1 MSLCR
6 SIAFLGTSAL
16 PPYVELNARESP
28 TSIEGLQ
35 LNNRFDYINGPSSS
49 KGDDYSIAP
58 LRPSS
63 PNTKLGV

>member
-1 MSLCR
+1 MSLYR
-6 SIAFLGTSAL
+6 SIAFLRTSAL

-35 LNNRFDYINGPSSS
+35 LNNRFDCVDGPSSS
-49 KGDDYSIAP
+49 KGDDYSVAP

-63 PNTKLGV
+63 LSTELGV